1 MLKNDKR
8 LTILSQA
15 ERSALY
21 LLPDFNSSQRLEYLT
36 LSPEEYILTQNCT
49 NLHAKIYC
57 ILQIGYFK
65 AKQFFFRFKLKDIAK
80 KDIAFIIQHYFPNQ
94 PFTYDNINKHEHYN
108 QCNIIAT
115 L

>member
-36 LSPEEYILTQNCT
+36 LSPEEYILTQNCP

-80 KDIAFIIQHYFPNQ
+80 KRHRFYYPTLFSKSTIHLWQH
-94 PFTYDNINKHEHYN
+94 
-108 QCNIIAT
+108 
-115 L
+115 